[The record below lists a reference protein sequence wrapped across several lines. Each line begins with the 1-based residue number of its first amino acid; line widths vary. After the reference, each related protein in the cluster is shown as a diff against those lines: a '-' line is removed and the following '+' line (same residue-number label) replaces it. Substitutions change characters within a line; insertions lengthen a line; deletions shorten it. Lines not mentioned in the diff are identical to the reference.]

1 MILAIES
8 SGPVGSVALVEEGN
22 IIAEQVVDA
31 PRGRGTAMVGLVS
44 ELLAAAPCL
53 DRVVVGIGPGSYNG
67 IRGALALG
75 WGIAAARGIP
85 LIGISSLLGYPE
97 ESYAA
102 AGDARRGQFYW
113 AEVEGGSFLKE
124 PVLFEQAAFRAVV
137 ESAAGSPVFVPS
149 PIDGVDGLVL
159 PASAAILARRGA
171 HTVPSV
177 SIPEPL
183 YLKPAF
189 INLPRKSP
197 A

>member
-8 SGPVGSVALVEEGN
+8 SGPVGSVALVEEERVV
-22 IIAEQVVDA
+22 AEQIVDA
-31 PRGRGTAMVGLVS
+31 PRGRGTALVGLVS
-44 ELLAAAPCL
+44 EILSAAPSL
-53 DRVVVGIGPGSYNG
+53 ARVVVGIGPGSYNG
-67 IRGALALG
+67 IRGSLALG
-75 WGIAAARGIP
+75 WGIALARGIP

-97 ESYAA
+97 ERYAA

-113 AEVEGGSFLKE
+113 AEVDGGRFLKE
-124 PVLFEQAAFRAVV
+124 PVLLEQEAFRAVV
-137 ESAAGSPVFVPS
+137 AGAAGSPVFVPS

-171 HTVPSV
+171 HMVPSV
-177 SIPEPL
+177 LVPEPL